1 VPTDAC
7 DIAIITILSEELTA
21 LQKIFQFGEPT
32 EKNGIV
38 FRTKSFQEN
47 SKNYSIICVQPHD
60 YSNLPAATLATR
72 ILSEWNPRFIL
83 LVGIAGGVSQREDL
97 QLGDVVISN
106 NVYYVEVEKITD
118 KQKLGRPYS
127 IEPPA
132 KEFKNSH
139 QISREK
145 NWQEKITE
153 TRPEDGTSKV
163 ILGDIISGE
172 KLEADHSNT
181 SLQERLQEHDK
192 MIAVEMESGGV
203 SKAIY
208 DGSDVWF
215 MTKFF
220 AVRGISDFC
229 DQEKNNETRNVWRNY
244 AAETAAAYAYELI
257 KNLTVYQTQ
266 SNRFQEEL
274 PDLLPAEPETPFN
287 ITYSVGIEHFP
298 LTSII
303 ELVNKKKRIILSGR
317 AGIGKSSAINTIS
330 REILSGGKIP
340 VVINLKNWDIKY
352 LEKLRDK
359 EIQLSEKMNTLL
371 RMSYGKFNEK
381 ILEEIK
387 DDSIFIVD
395 GLNEINSGEYGN
407 ESVREVINTVD
418 EYVRNHSNA
427 SPIIMTDRTNREF
440 TNDYSSAVLDELSD
454 EEVRRV
460 INSKFVEGRFDSLSG
475 PAKEFLS
482 IPYFLELALKL
493 KNPDLTSET
502 KASELLFKE
511 LLELDQETINL
522 ISGVLFDLNS
532 KNGSLLFDA
541 KDFEKRIGSA
551 SYQKLLDSKIIV
563 QTPDGRAKFEHQLQ
577 HEFLISNYLTENENR
592 WDIGS
597 LDVATLRANS
607 IESLFMAIEQIS
619 DKSKCDKFL
628 LHVYNWNWP
637 AAIKCIARLEKNGSE
652 NYSDSTMIAIATLVA
667 QKMFDPVYG
676 TSREAKARLSE
687 IQIDSCKK
695 ISKASSFSHLVEIV
709 NEIRND
715 DEWFLQWRKIFTWD
729 ASLVLSDD
737 DLMKIKSDE
746 SLVGWTTS
754 NALKRLELNEAH
766 WGQLRTMYNTLLD
779 GRQENDTVR
788 WRIVHTLGSFPS
800 KENAL
805 MLLSALEEDPYHWA
819 KYGAARS
826 LVEMA
831 AKTDDPD
838 LRKLIIENIQQK
850 YKVMN
855 PAVREKIGNTS
866 MYRDAFG
873 DWETTIRALL
883 EEINQNLDEELTK
896 REWEKIVKRFN
907 DGYWK

>member
-1 VPTDAC
+1 MPDDAC
-7 DIAIITILSEELTA
+7 DIAIITILKEELTA
-21 LQKIFQFGEPT
+21 LQKIFQFGEPA

-38 FRTKSFQEN
+38 FRTKRFQEN
-47 SKNYSIICVQPHD
+47 SRNYSIICVQPHD
-60 YSNLPAATLATR
+60 YSNLPAAILATR
-72 ILSEWNPRFIL
+72 ILSEWNPRFIV

-153 TRPEDGTSKV
+153 TRPGDGTSKV

-181 SLQERLQEHDK
+181 SLQEKLQEHDK

-215 MTKFF
+215 MAKFF

-257 KNLTVYQTQ
+257 KNLTVYQSQ
-266 SNRFQEEL
+266 SNRFHEEL
-274 PDLLPAEPETPFN
+274 PDLLPPELETQFN
-287 ITYSVGIEHFP
+287 ITYSVGTEHFP
-298 LTSII
+298 ITSII
-303 ELVNKKKRIILSGR
+303 ELVKEKKRVILSGR
-317 AGIGKSSAINTIS
+317 AGIGKSNAINTIA

-340 VVINLKNWDIKY
+340 VVINLKNWDVEY
-352 LEKLRDK
+352 LEKLRDR
-359 EIQLSEKMNTLL
+359 EIQLSEKMNILL

-407 ESVREVINTVD
+407 ESVRKVINTVE

-427 SPIIMTDRTNREF
+427 SPIIMTDRTSRKF
-440 TNDYSSAVLDELSD
+440 TDDYSSAVLDELGD

-460 INSKFVEGRFDSLSG
+460 INSKFVEGRFDSLSSS
-475 PAKEFLS
+475 AKEFLR

-502 KASELLFKE
+502 KALELLFKE
-511 LLELDQETINL
+511 LLELDKETINL
-522 ISGVLFDLNS
+522 ISRVLFDLNS

-541 KDFEKRIGSA
+541 NDFEKRIGSA
-551 SYQKLLDSKIIV
+551 SFQKLLDSKIIV

-577 HEFLISNYLTENENR
+577 HEFLISNYLTENDDR

-652 NYSDSTMIAIATLVA
+652 NYSDSTMIAIASLVS

-676 TSREAKARLSE
+676 TSKAAKARLSE
-687 IQIDSCKK
+687 LQNDSCKK
-695 ISKASSFSHLVEIV
+695 ISAAGSFSHLVEII
-709 NEIRND
+709 NEIQND
-715 DEWFLQWRKIFTWD
+715 DNWFLQWRKIFTWNV
-729 ASLVLSDD
+729 SLVLSDD

-754 NALKRLELNEAH
+754 NALKRLELNETH
-766 WGQLRTMYNTLLD
+766 LGQLRAMYKTLLD

-800 KENAL
+800 RENAL
-805 MLLSALEEDPYHWA
+805 MLLSVLGKDPYHWA

-831 AKTDDPD
+831 AKTEDPD
-838 LRKLIIENIQQK
+838 LRKLIIKNIQQT

-855 PAVREKIGNTS
+855 AAVREEIGKTS
-866 MYRDAFG
+866 MYHNAFG
-873 DWETTIRALL
+873 DWETTIKPLL
-883 EEINQNLDEELTK
+883 EEIDQNLDEELTK
-896 REWEKIVKRFN
+896 REWKKIMKEFN
-907 DGYWK
+907 DGHWK